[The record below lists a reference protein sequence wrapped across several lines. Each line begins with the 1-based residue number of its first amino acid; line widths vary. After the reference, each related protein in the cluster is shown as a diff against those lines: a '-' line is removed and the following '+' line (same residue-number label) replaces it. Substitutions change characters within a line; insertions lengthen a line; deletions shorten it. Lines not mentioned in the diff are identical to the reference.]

1 MARIVRKPGDVSY
14 RELRQRIAELEKL
27 RVFVGWLD
35 SAKYDDRTPV
45 AGVAAVHE
53 YGSPTHNIPPRP
65 FLRPTTEEKRN
76 EWRDFIEQASKQIL
90 AGNMTAD
97 SAMDLLGTKIVG
109 DLKVAIKSVN
119 APALQPATI
128 DARRRK
134 KANKTRIGNLTKP
147 LVEEAIMINSI
158 THLVGENP

>member
-1 MARIVRKPGDVSY
+1 
-14 RELRQRIAELEKL
+14 
-27 RVFVGWLD
+27 
-35 SAKYDDRTPV
+35 
-45 AGVAAVHE
+45 
-53 YGSPTHNIPPRP
+53 
-65 FLRPTTEEKRN
+65 
-76 EWRDFIEQASKQIL
+76 
-90 AGNMTAD
+90 
-97 SAMDLLGTKIVG
+97 MDLLGTKIVG